1 MSTKPLTQRSMVVS
15 ALIRVALFPPVMM
28 LVLFWPAG
36 TLAYWEGWIYLAV
49 LLLPTLAVIPWM
61 LKNAPDLL
69 ANRMDMREQNPTQ
82 KWVVGLSG
90 VFMVAAYIVPGFDYR
105 WGWSNVPWPI
115 VIAADGLVFLSFLLV
130 IWVFQVNRFASRV
143 VKVTQSQRVIDTGP
157 YAWMRHPMYVGVIVM
172 YLASPIALGSYWAV
186 LPALLIVP
194 VLVVRILDEEATL
207 RRELPGYV
215 AYTERVR
222 YRLVPGVW

>member
-15 ALIRVALFPPVMM
+15 ALVRVALFPPVMM

-115 VIAADGLVFLSFLLV
+115 VIAADGLVFLSFLFV

-143 VKVTQSQRVIDTGP
+143 V
-157 YAWMRHPMYVGVIVM
+157 
-172 YLASPIALGSYWAV
+172 
-186 LPALLIVP
+186 
-194 VLVVRILDEEATL
+194 
-207 RRELPGYV
+207 
-215 AYTERVR
+215 
-222 YRLVPGVW
+222 